1 MNERSWIVFVAFLV
15 FLVCAALY
23 ANKLE
28 IENDI
33 LPGSSGDSHF
43 EVVAYYNNCDVIRYT
58 PPGDARYAYLL
69 DCTTR

>member
-1 MNERSWIVFVAFLV
+1 MDNKAWSFFLIFLAFLV
-15 FLVCAALY
+15 SAGLY
-23 ANKLE
+23 ANHLE
-28 IENDI
+28 IENGI
-33 LPGSSGDSHF
+33 TPGGKNASHF